1 MKTEQMVK
9 KGLLVGVGLV
19 AFAKTK
25 AEQVVKEL
33 VKKGNLNPAEGKKAV
48 RKICLE
54 AEKSGKRVAE
64 VMQAELKRLIKAVNE
79 KKGKKR
85 G

>member
-9 KGLLVGVGLV
+9 KGLLVGVGLA

-25 AEQVVKEL
+25 AEEAVKEL
-33 VKKGNLNPAEGKKAV
+33 VKKGQINPEEGKKAV

-54 AEKSGKRVAE
+54 AEKSGKKVAG
-64 VMQAELKRLIKAVNE
+64 VMQSELKRLIKVMNG
-79 KKGKKR
+79 KKGNKKR
-85 G
+85 